1 MQRMLLRGLGIVGA
15 SLLPLSAQSEP
26 KTVTFVQPVSCK
38 LGETCVIQQYFDHDP
53 GSGAADYR
61 CGAQTYDGHDGTDFR
76 IPDQTFLAK
85 GVPVVAAADG
95 VILGVRDGEPDA
107 TGSGYD
113 EAAVAGKECGNGV
126 VIRHSVGW
134 ETQYCHMRKGSI
146 QVRKHTLVKAGAVLG
161 YVGQSGKAAFPHM
174 HFSVRHNG
182 EKVDPFFSQAA
193 CSTDASLTGSKW
205 RPEDQ
210 KALAYRPAFVL
221 NSGFTTA
228 TLEMN
233 DVERAGLPVPN
244 AGSAV
249 LIAYVRAIGLLKGD
263 VQHLVVKDPD
273 GDVFVENAEAPLDRN
288 KAQYLLYSG
297 RKRPAT
303 GWRKGRYSARYTIT
317 RQGQVVAGTSFDFTM

>member
-1 MQRMLLRGLGIVGA
+1 MKRMLLSGLGIVTL
-15 SLLPLSAQSEP
+15 SLLPVSAQPEP
-26 KTVTFVQPVSCK
+26 KTVTFIQPVSCK

-53 GSGAADYR
+53 GPGHTDYR

-76 IPDQTFLAK
+76 IPDHAFLAQ
-85 GVPVVAAADG
+85 GIPVVAAADG

-161 YVGQSGKAAFPHM
+161 FVGQSGKAAFPHM
-174 HFSVRHNG
+174 HLTVRHNG
-182 EKVDPFFSQAA
+182 KKVDPFNSQAA
-193 CSTDASLTGSKW
+193 CGTGISLAGSKW
-205 RPEDQ
+205 HPEDQ

-228 TLEMN
+228 AMEMT
-233 DVERAGLPVPN
+233 DIEKAVLPAPKADSV
-244 AGSAV
+244 A

-263 VQHLVVKDPD
+263 VQRLVVTDPE

-303 GWRKGRYSARYTIT
+303 GWLKGRYSAHYTIT
-317 RQGQVVAGTSFDFTM
+317 RQGRVIAEKTFVLTL